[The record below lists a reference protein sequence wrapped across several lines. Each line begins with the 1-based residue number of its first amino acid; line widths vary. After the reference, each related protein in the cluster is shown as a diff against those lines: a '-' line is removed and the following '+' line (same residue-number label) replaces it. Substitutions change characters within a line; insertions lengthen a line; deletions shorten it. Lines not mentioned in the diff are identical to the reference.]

1 MVQIGI
7 PAIAGA
13 VGVMIVAAYARVSG
27 ARAAGMAALAIAAWV
42 AATGLV
48 AASGVLERFDA
59 RPPPLALFMGAILV
73 GAIWLGTSRRVT
85 PLLDLPMA
93 ALVGFHAFRL
103 PLELV
108 LHQAATEGIA
118 PEALTFTGLNYDIVT
133 GSSALI
139 LAPLLARGVV
149 GRRVVIVWNAIGI
162 ACLVAITGI
171 AIATAPFVAAL
182 GTGETN
188 EWVARVP
195 YVWLPAVMVVA
206 AIAGHVLVLRKLLR
220 PEGALSG
227 RPAT

>member
-1 MVQIGI
+1 MVDIGI
-7 PAIAGA
+7 PAIAAA
-13 VGVMIVAAYARVSG
+13 VGVMIVAAYARTRG
-27 ARAAGMAALAIAAWV
+27 ARAALMAAVVIAAWV
-42 AATGLV
+42 AATGAL
-48 AASGVLERFDA
+48 AATGVLERFDA
-59 RPPPLALFMGAILV
+59 RPPPLALFMGVIIL
-73 GAIWLGTSRRVT
+73 GAIWLGSSRHVT

-108 LHQAATEGIA
+108 LHEAASAGIA

-133 GSSALI
+133 GSSALV

-149 GRRVVIVWNAIGI
+149 GRRAVIVWNAIGI
-162 ACLVAITGI
+162 SCLVAIAGI

-182 GTGETN
+182 GPDETN

-195 YVWLPAVMVVA
+195 YVWLPAVMVMA
-206 AIAGHVLVLRKLLR
+206 AIAGHILVLRKLLR
-220 PEGALSG
+220 PEAALSD